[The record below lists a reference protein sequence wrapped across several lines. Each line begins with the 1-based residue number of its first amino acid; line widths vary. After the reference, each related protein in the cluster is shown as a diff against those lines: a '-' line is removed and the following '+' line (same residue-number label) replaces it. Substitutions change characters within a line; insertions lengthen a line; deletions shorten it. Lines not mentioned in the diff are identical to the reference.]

1 MRVYFC
7 TDIHGSERCWRKFLA
22 APAFYGADVAII
34 GGDITGKFVVPIV
47 RQTNGTYTGV
57 HHGVERRV
65 SGEEELARLERM
77 IADSG
82 SYSWVTT
89 AEERDHFGADQAR
102 VDALFRRLVMERLE
116 RWISM
121 AEDKLGRAGVR
132 VMVSGGNDDYFEVD
146 DALARSSLI
155 EDPNGKVIDLP
166 DRMQIIGMGYGNP
179 TPWPCPRD
187 ISEEELGKRI
197 MAVADRV
204 ADPARTI
211 FNLHVP
217 PRDSELDLAPRLDEN
232 LQMVIGPTGPEI
244 IPVGSTAVRDALLR
258 YRPLVGLHGHIH
270 ESKGVR
276 RLDGVTVVNPGSEYG
291 EGILDGALLDI
302 SERNGVERVEL
313 VSG

>member
-22 APAFYGADVAII
+22 APAFYSADVAII

-47 RQTNGTYTGV
+47 RQRNGTYTGI

-65 SGEEELARLERM
+65 SGDEELARLERM

-89 AEERDHFGADQAR
+89 AEERDHVGADQAR

-146 DALARSSLI
+146 DVLARSSLI

-166 DRMQIIGMGYGNP
+166 GRMQIIGMGYGNP

-187 ISEEELGKRI
+187 ISEEELGERI

-244 IPVGSTAVRDALLR
+244 IPVGSTAARDALLR